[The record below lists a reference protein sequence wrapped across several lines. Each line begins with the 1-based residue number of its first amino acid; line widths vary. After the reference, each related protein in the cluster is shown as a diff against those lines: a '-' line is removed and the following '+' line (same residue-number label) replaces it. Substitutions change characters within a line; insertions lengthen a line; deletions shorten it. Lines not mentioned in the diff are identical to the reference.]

1 MPLPRSILALVLAAA
16 VLTLAGCGQKPKAV
30 GARDGHV
37 AMTLDDYLLSPQTV
51 RARAGTTTF
60 DVVNKGR
67 VGHSFRIRKGDH
79 ELLRIT
85 TLLPGERER
94 ASVDLPRGDYRMFC
108 AIANHEEL
116 GMYGTLV
123 VR

>member
-1 MPLPRSILALVLAAA
+1 MPLPRCTLAVALAAA
-16 VLTLAGCGQKPKAV
+16 ALAVAGCGQKPKAA

-51 RARAGTTTF
+51 RAGTGTMTF
-60 DVVNKGR
+60 DVVNNGR
-67 VGHSFRIRKGDH
+67 IGHSFRIRKGDH

-85 TLLPGERER
+85 TLLPGERKS